1 MKQKEEAENPFIL
14 RETESEQF
22 LLDTFLTHFLFLA
35 IQKTFP
41 AAFLALWHVFLHSLR
56 FFFDIFSV
64 LHYVYKHL
72 LYYIFGDENIVP
84 IMLDTHKTINKSSPD
99 HPSPRTGR

>member
-1 MKQKEEAENPFIL
+1 MKQKEGAENPFIL

-22 LLDTFLTHFLFLA
+22 LLDTLLTHFLFSA

-41 AAFLALWHVFLHSLR
+41 AALQAIWHVFLHSSR
-56 FFFDIFSV
+56 VFDIFPV
-64 LHYVYKHL
+64 LHYLYKCL

-84 IMLDTHKTINKSSPD
+84 IMLDTHKTINKS
-99 HPSPRTGR
+99 